1 MNNKISGDPEHGKA
15 PIASPVSVAPSAAP
29 PAGVTDLLVR
39 WQSGDPAA
47 FERLIPLV
55 YRELRQL
62 ARNYLRQERG
72 NHTLQS
78 TALVHEAYLRLAAEH
93 SPQMQSRAHF
103 LALAARVM
111 RHILVDYAR
120 SRDTDKR
127 GSNVLKV
134 TLGAAE
140 QTPAN
145 VDVDVVALD
154 DALQVLAAI
163 DSQQGQVVELRFF
176 GGLSIEE
183 TAEALG
189 ISPATVKRDWS
200 TARVWLFREL
210 DAANPT

>member
-1 MNNKISGDPEHGKA
+1 MTNKIKRDPELPRA
-15 PIASPVSVAPSAAP
+15 D
-29 PAGVTDLLVR
+29 VTGLLLR

-78 TALVHEAYLRLAAEH
+78 TALVHEAYLRLAADH
-93 SPQMQSRAHF
+93 RPQMQSRTHF
-103 LALAARVM
+103 LAIAARVM

-127 GSNVLKV
+127 GSDPIKV

-140 QTPAN
+140 QTPAAA
-145 VDVDVVALD
+145 DVDVVALD
-154 DALQVLAAI
+154 DALEALAAI
-163 DSQQGQVVELRFF
+163 DSQQGLVVELRFF

-200 TARVWLFREL
+200 TARVWLYREL
-210 DAANPT
+210 DAANPS

>member
-1 MNNKISGDPEHGKA
+1 MTNKINGDPELPRA
-15 PIASPVSVAPSAAP
+15 D
-29 PAGVTDLLVR
+29 VTDLLLR

-62 ARNYLRQERG
+62 AHNYLRQERG

-93 SPQMQSRAHF
+93 RPQMQSRAHF
-103 LALAARVM
+103 LAIAARVM

-120 SRDTDKR
+120 SRNTDKR
-127 GSNVLKV
+127 GSDLLKV

-140 QTPAN
+140 QTPAAA
-145 VDVDVVALD
+145 DVDVVALN
-154 DALQVLAAI
+154 DALEALAAI
-163 DSQQGQVVELRFF
+163 DAQQGQVVELRFF

-200 TARVWLFREL
+200 TARVWLYREL
-210 DAANPT
+210 DAANPS

>member
-1 MNNKISGDPEHGKA
+1 MNNKIKSDPGFGRA
-15 PIASPVSVAPSAAP
+15 D
-29 PAGVTDLLVR
+29 VTDLLMR

-62 ARNYLRQERG
+62 AHQYLRRERS

-78 TALVHEAYLRLAAEH
+78 TALVHEAYLRLAAQH
-93 SPQMQSRAHF
+93 SVHIESHAHF
-103 LALAARVM
+103 LAIAARVM

-127 GSNVLKV
+127 GSGMLKV

-140 QTPAN
+140 LTPASA
-145 VDVDVVALD
+145 DVDVVALD
-154 DALQVLAAI
+154 DALEALTAI

-200 TARVWLFREL
+200 TARVWLYREL
-210 DAANPT
+210 DSANPP

>member
-1 MNNKISGDPEHGKA
+1 MTNKIKRDPELPGA
-15 PIASPVSVAPSAAP
+15 D
-29 PAGVTDLLVR
+29 VTDLLLR

-62 ARNYLRQERG
+62 AHNYLRQERG

-78 TALVHEAYLRLAAEH
+78 TALVHEAYLRLASEH
-93 SPQMQSRAHF
+93 RPQMQSRTHF
-103 LALAARVM
+103 LAIAARVM

-127 GSNVLKV
+127 GSDLIKV

-140 QTPAN
+140 ETPAAA
-145 VDVDVVALD
+145 DVDVVALD
-154 DALQVLAAI
+154 DALEALAAI
-163 DSQQGQVVELRFF
+163 DAQQGQVVELRFF

-200 TARVWLFREL
+200 TARVWLYREL
-210 DAANPT
+210 DAANPS

>member
-1 MNNKISGDPEHGKA
+1 MANNNKRDPELPRA
-15 PIASPVSVAPSAAP
+15 D
-29 PAGVTDLLVR
+29 VTDLLAR
-39 WQSGDPAA
+39 WQGGDPAA

-62 ARNYLRQERG
+62 ADNYLRQERG
-72 NHTLQS
+72 SHTLQS

-103 LALAARVM
+103 LAIAARVM

-120 SRDTDKR
+120 RRGTNKR
-127 GSNVLKV
+127 GSGLVRV
-134 TLGAAE
+134 TLEAAE
-140 QTPAN
+140 QSAPAG
-145 VDVDVVALD
+145 DVDVVALE
-154 DALQVLAAI
+154 DALEALAAI

-200 TARVWLFREL
+200 TARVWLYREL

>member
-1 MNNKISGDPEHGKA
+1 MNNKISGELP
-15 PIASPVSVAPSAAP
+15 SPVRVASSAP

-39 WQSGDPAA
+39 WQGGDAA
-47 FERLIPLV
+47 ALERLIPLV

-62 ARNYLRQERG
+62 AHNYLRHERG

-78 TALVHEAYLRLAAEH
+78 TALVHEAYLRLAAQHLPEI
-93 SPQMQSRAHF
+93 QSRSHF
-103 LALAARVM
+103 LAVAARVM

-120 SRDTDKR
+120 SRDTGKR

-154 DALQVLAAI
+154 DALEALAAI
-163 DSQQGQVVELRFF
+163 DCQQGQVVELRFF

-183 TAEALG
+183 TADTLG

-200 TARVWLFREL
+200 TARVWLYREL
-210 DAANPT
+210 DRAKPT

>member
-1 MNNKISGDPEHGKA
+1 MTNKINGDPELPRA
-15 PIASPVSVAPSAAP
+15 D
-29 PAGVTDLLVR
+29 VTDLLLR

-62 ARNYLRQERG
+62 AHNYLRQERG

-93 SPQMQSRAHF
+93 RPQMQSRAHF
-103 LALAARVM
+103 LAIAARVM

-120 SRDTDKR
+120 SRNTDKR
-127 GSNVLKV
+127 GSDLLKV

-140 QTPAN
+140 QTPAAA
-145 VDVDVVALD
+145 DVDVVALD
-154 DALQVLAAI
+154 DALEALAAI
-163 DSQQGQVVELRFF
+163 DAQQGQVVELRFF

-200 TARVWLFREL
+200 TARVWLYREL
-210 DAANPT
+210 DAANPS

>member
-1 MNNKISGDPEHGKA
+1 MTNKIKRGPELPGA
-15 PIASPVSVAPSAAP
+15 D
-29 PAGVTDLLVR
+29 VTDLLQR

-93 SPQMQSRAHF
+93 RPQMQSRAHF
-103 LALAARVM
+103 LAIAARVM

-127 GSNVLKV
+127 GSDLIKV
-134 TLGAAE
+134 TLAAAE
-140 QTPAN
+140 QTPAAP
-145 VDVDVVALD
+145 DVDVVALD
-154 DALQVLAAI
+154 DALEALAAI
-163 DSQQGQVVELRFF
+163 DAQQGQVVELRFF

-200 TARVWLFREL
+200 TARVWLYREL
-210 DAANPT
+210 DAANPA

>member
-1 MNNKISGDPEHGKA
+1 MTNKIKRDPELPGA
-15 PIASPVSVAPSAAP
+15 D
-29 PAGVTDLLVR
+29 VTDLLLR

-62 ARNYLRQERG
+62 AHNYLRQERG

-93 SPQMQSRAHF
+93 RPQMQSRAHF
-103 LALAARVM
+103 LAIAARVM

-127 GSNVLKV
+127 GSDLIKV

-140 QTPAN
+140 QTPAAP
-145 VDVDVVALD
+145 DVDVVALN
-154 DALQVLAAI
+154 DALEALAAI
-163 DSQQGQVVELRFF
+163 DAQQGQVVELRFF

-200 TARVWLFREL
+200 TARVWLYREL
-210 DAANPT
+210 EAANPS